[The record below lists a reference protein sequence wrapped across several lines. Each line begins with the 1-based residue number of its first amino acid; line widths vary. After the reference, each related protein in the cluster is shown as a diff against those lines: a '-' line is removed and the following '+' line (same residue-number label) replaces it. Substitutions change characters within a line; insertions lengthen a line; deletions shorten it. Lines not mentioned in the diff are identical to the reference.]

1 MLVGLDDRHLAD
13 ETLKSLI
20 RDCDSNCLSVVL
32 AHEPQ
37 YIEDYSNAGADLV
50 LSGHAHGGQ
59 FILPFIGA
67 VVAPDQGLLPEYTEG
82 RYDMNHTTMY
92 VSRGLGN
99 SVIPVRLFN
108 RPEIV
113 CIDLGK

>member
-1 MLVGLDDRHLAD
+1 ML
-13 ETLKSLI
+13 
-20 RDCDSNCLSVVL
+20 NVVL

-37 YIEDYSNAGADLV
+37 YFNNYSSEGADIV
-50 LSGHAHGGQ
+50 FTGHAHGGQ

-67 VVAPDQGLLPEYTEG
+67 VYAPDQGFLPEYTSG
-82 RYDMNHTTMY
+82 TFASGDTTMI

-108 RPEIV
+108 DPELV
-113 CIDLGK
+113 VVTLD